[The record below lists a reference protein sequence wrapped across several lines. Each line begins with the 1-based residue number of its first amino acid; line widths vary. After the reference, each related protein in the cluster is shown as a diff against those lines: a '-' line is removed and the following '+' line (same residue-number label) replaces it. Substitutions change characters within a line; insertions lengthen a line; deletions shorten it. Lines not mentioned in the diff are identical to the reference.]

1 MAKKIKT
8 KKGKVKKIVKPKITR
23 ETKTAQPKQ
32 KLPTDVLHEMRG
44 ILRDFNPYHKQGTSF
59 VEHRGQQPHQYSDM
73 MMLNQMSLPSR
84 LYDQQSVIKDLN
96 EKVVQQI
103 GHDNRRE
110 QEVKDLKNEIQT
122 LAEYRTAVNLKAK
135 NKRDEKKAKKEE
147 QKNQNNDEEDEFG
160 RTISP
165 LFTTGLT
172 SLLHNQGKTK
182 KSSIA
187 STASS
192 L

>member
-1 MAKKIKT
+1 MPKKIKT
-8 KKGKVKKIVKPKITR
+8 KKSKVKKVFKPKIAR
-23 ETKTAQPKQ
+23 VSKTTQPKQ
-32 KLPTDVLHEMRG
+32 KMPTDVLHEMRG

-110 QEVKDLKNEIQT
+110 QEVKELKNEIQT
-122 LAEYRTAVNLKAK
+122 LAEYRQAVNLKAK
-135 NKRDEKKAKKEE
+135 NKRDEKKARKVEEKE
-147 QKNQNNDEEDEFG
+147 QNADEGEFD

-165 LFTTGLT
+165 LLQTGLS
-172 SLLHNQGKTK
+172 SLLHKQNKTK
-182 KSSIA
+182 KSNIA